1 MTITNDQTETL
12 LHEGLVQPPPDFRDN
27 VMQRIAEHERSGAG
41 SLKSDQPVRGTGVS
55 WWQWLILLPSS
66 AIGAAQMMRFIF
78 SMWFVT
84 TAG

>member
-1 MTITNDQTETL
+1 MSDTNDQTESL
-12 LHEGLVQPPPDFRDN
+12 LHEGLVQPPPDFRDKL
-27 VMQRIAEHERSGAG
+27 MQRIAEHERFVADSSESAR
-41 SLKSDQPVRGTGVS
+41 PVGGTGMS